1 MTSKERENTELCC
14 RGIRGATT
22 VPENT
27 KEAIIAATKKLL
39 QNIVTVNEVEI
50 SDITCIL
57 FTTTSDLNAAFPA
70 AAARELG
77 WKQVPLLCGHEMNV
91 PGSLSSC
98 LRVLVL
104 FNTSKRNEEIVHV
117 YLGGAVTLRDEG
129 ERIWQDDGKK

>member
-1 MTSKERENTELCC
+1 LEC
-14 RGIRGATT
+14 RGIRGAIT
-22 VPENT
+22 VPENS
-27 KEAIIAATKKLL
+27 KEAIRAATKELL
-39 QNIVTVNEVEI
+39 QKMIRINEVEI

-77 WKQVPLLCGHEMNV
+77 WNQVPLLCGHEMNV
-91 PGSLSSC
+91 PGSLPSC

-104 FNTSKRNEEIVHV
+104 YNTDKKNEDMMHV

-129 ERIWQDDGKK
+129 ERIWQDDKK

>member
-1 MTSKERENTELCC
+1 MWC
-14 RGIRGATT
+14 RGIRGAIT
-22 VPENT
+22 VPENK
-27 KEAIIAATKKLL
+27 KEAVGAATKELL
-39 QNIVTVNEVEI
+39 QKMIKVNEVKI
-50 SDITCIL
+50 SDIACIL

-77 WKQVPLLCGHEMNV
+77 WTQVPLLCGHEMNV
-91 PGSLSSC
+91 PGSLPSC

-104 FNTSKRNEEIVHV
+104 FNTNKRNEEMVHV